1 MNFDE
6 ILNLSKDNPNEFI
19 KNFGYY
25 LMTVSRK
32 DLPKL
37 IEISMNI
44 NDPIINKK
52 IFNEI
57 PFLLNKVKIGELG
70 NLLSVLFYN
79 PMYYEKV
86 VSMFDYLSSFFAPNN
101 IEQVISAF
109 LRVNPNSKIIA
120 NNYETFLENAKT
132 KVQAMQIIQNTSHI
146 SKCKDIIDT
155 YNSTILDL
163 KDYPF
168 LADLNIGTML
178 KIINYGCLD
187 EIKSIFNEYSD
198 GNLKDIK
205 FLSNGFT
212 STVFIA
218 GDKVIKIGKKRV
230 KFDSFFSKYLLQPY
244 YRKEIKDF
252 NDNVIATIEVQDVCL
267 NLGLDTEKVA
277 NFMDKI
283 NSEEDFVWA
292 DCNPSN
298 VFLLLKDNN
307 RKIPPTEDG
316 FSYSGVEST
325 VPVGKKG
332 DLVIGDTDFIFS
344 KNDFTEREI
353 SYSTPPHN
361 TTFSFI
367 LPTYNMEKY
376 LSNCLNSILNQTCDD
391 FEVLIIN
398 DGSTDSSKEI
408 AEQYSK
414 FDKRIKVLSFENG
427 GLSTARN
434 RGIKAAS
441 GEYILLV
448 DPDDTIEPELLEK
461 LLPYVKNGVETIRF
475 GALVQDD
482 SPQKDKYR
490 FNRPYYPEIT
500 SGVEALEK
508 WDSDKRYA
516 TAWLYCINKNVYKR
530 SNFEFPKVRIYEDV
544 ASIPKLIASS
554 NTVALLDYIGYN
566 YIQHDDTI
574 TNGKTPTKQL
584 SNLSGFINAY
594 DVIIN
599 TMNNYFEEKGIL
611 DSSKDSILNG
621 FFNRLEDKFQHTNL
635 IEKDTFANQLL
646 DRHKRFKINYNN
658 EYFYYNF
665 AQNSHN
671 QIAKF
676 HPSKDKR
683 RLKYKNTTIMQ
694 LGSYDYCIDDH
705 HNSISLYK
713 VEKEGQFNY
722 TDSFLS
728 LSNIDFDKLK
738 SNTAYRKIVFEYLL
752 SYTNLL
758 LAESL
763 NGSYIGDI
771 FENPNTGYI
780 GIEFVPYNTI
790 FARNSRAITPKLP
803 EKSEADNYK

>member
-6 ILNLSKDNPNEFI
+6 ILNLSKDNPSKFV

-25 LMTVSRK
+25 LMIVSRK
-32 DLPKL
+32 DLPRL
-37 IEISMNI
+37 IEIAMSI
-44 NDPIINKK
+44 NNPIINKK

-79 PMYYEKV
+79 PMYYEKI
-86 VSMFDYLSSFFAPNN
+86 VSMFDYLSTFFAPNN

-132 KVQAMQIIQNTSHI
+132 KPQAMQIIQSTSHI
-146 SKCKDIIDT
+146 SKCKNIIDT
-155 YNSTILDL
+155 YNSTILEL
-163 KDYPF
+163 NDYPF

-178 KIINYGCLD
+178 KLINYGCLD
-187 EIKSIFNEYSD
+187 EIKNIFNSYSN
-198 GNLKDIK
+198 GNLKNVK

-244 YRKEIKDF
+244 YRKELKDF
-252 NDNVIATIEVQDVCL
+252 NDNVIATIEIQDVCL
-267 NLGLDTEKVA
+267 NIGLDPKKVTD
-277 NFMDKI
+277 FMDEV

-307 RKIPPTEDG
+307 RKIAPNEDG
-316 FSYSGVEST
+316 FSYSGVKST
-325 VPVGKKG
+325 VPTGKKG

-344 KNDFTEREI
+344 KNDFIEREN
-353 SYSTPPHN
+353 SYYTPPHN

-391 FEVLIIN
+391 FEVLIID
-398 DGSTDSSKEI
+398 DGSTDASKEI
-408 AEQYSK
+408 ATRYAK
-414 FDKRIKVLSFENG
+414 IDKRIKVLSFENG
-427 GLSTARN
+427 GLSVARN

-441 GEYILLV
+441 GDYILLV

-490 FNRPYYPEIT
+490 FNRPYYPDVT
-500 SGVEALEK
+500 SGIEALKK
-508 WDSDKRYA
+508 WDADKRYA
-516 TAWLYCINKNVYKR
+516 TAWLYCINRNVYER
-530 SNFEFPKVRIYEDV
+530 SNFEFPKVKIYEDV

-574 TNGKTPTKQL
+574 TNGKTPEKQL

-594 DVIIN
+594 DVIMN
-599 TMNNYFEEKGIL
+599 TMNNFFKGKAHL
-611 DSSKDSILNG
+611 ESSRASILNG

-635 IEKDTFANQLL
+635 IEKDTFAHQLL
-646 DRHKRFKINYNN
+646 DRHKRFKINYND

-665 AQNSHN
+665 AKNAHN
-671 QIAKF
+671 QITKF
-676 HPSKDKR
+676 YPSRDKR

-694 LGSYDYCIDDH
+694 LGSYDYCIDDQ
-705 HNSISLYK
+705 HNSISLYRI
-713 VEKEGQFNY
+713 EKEGQFNY

-728 LSNIDFDKLK
+728 FSNIDFDKLK
-738 SNTAYRKIVFEYLL
+738 SSESYREVVFEKLL

-758 LAESL
+758 LAEAI
-763 NGSYIGDI
+763 NGSYIGDVR
-771 FENPNTGYI
+771 ENSNTNSMD
-780 GIEFVPYNTI
+780 IEFDPYNTI
-790 FARNSRAITPKLP
+790 FARNTRAVTPRLP
-803 EKSEADNYK
+803 EKTEAKEL

>member
-6 ILNLSKDNPNEFI
+6 ILNLSKDNPSKFV

-25 LMTVSRK
+25 LMIVSRR
-32 DLPKL
+32 DLPRL
-37 IEISMNI
+37 IEIAMSI
-44 NDPIINKK
+44 NNPIINKK
-52 IFNEI
+52 ILNEI

-79 PMYYEKV
+79 PMYYEKI
-86 VSMFDYLSSFFAPNN
+86 VSMFDYLSTFFAPNN

-132 KVQAMQIIQNTSHI
+132 KLQAMQIIQSTSHI
-146 SKCKDIIDT
+146 SKCKNIIDT
-155 YNSTILDL
+155 YNSTILEL
-163 KDYPF
+163 NDYPF

-178 KIINYGCLD
+178 KLINYGCLD
-187 EIKSIFNEYSD
+187 EIKNIFNSYSN
-198 GNLKDIK
+198 GNLKNVK

-230 KFDSFFSKYLLQPY
+230 KFDSFFSEYLLQPY
-244 YRKEIKDF
+244 YRKELKDF
-252 NDNVIATIEVQDVCL
+252 NDNVIATIEIQDVCL
-267 NLGLDTEKVA
+267 NIGLDPKKVTD
-277 NFMDKI
+277 FMDKV

-307 RKIPPTEDG
+307 RKIAPNEDG
-316 FSYSGVEST
+316 FSYSGVKST
-325 VPVGKKG
+325 VPTGKKG

-344 KNDFTEREI
+344 KNDFIEREN
-353 SYSTPPHN
+353 SYYTPPHN

-391 FEVLIIN
+391 FEVLIID
-398 DGSTDSSKEI
+398 DGSTDASKEI
-408 AEQYSK
+408 ATRYAK
-414 FDKRIKVLSFENG
+414 IDKRIKVLSFENG
-427 GLSTARN
+427 GLSVARN

-441 GEYILLV
+441 GDYILLV

-490 FNRPYYPEIT
+490 FNRPYYPEVT
-500 SGVEALEK
+500 SGIEALKK
-508 WDSDKRYA
+508 WDADKRYA
-516 TAWLYCINKNVYKR
+516 TAWLYCINRNVYER
-530 SNFEFPKVRIYEDV
+530 SNFEFPKVKIYEDV

-574 TNGKTPTKQL
+574 TNGKTPEKQL

-594 DVIIN
+594 DVIMN
-599 TMNNYFEEKGIL
+599 TMNNFFKGKAHL
-611 DSSKDSILNG
+611 ESSRASILNG

-635 IEKDTFANQLL
+635 IEKDTFALQLL
-646 DRHKRFKINYNN
+646 DRHKRFKINYND

-665 AQNSHN
+665 AKNAHN
-671 QIAKF
+671 QITKF
-676 HPSKDKR
+676 YPSRDKR

-694 LGSYDYCIDDH
+694 LGSYDYCIDDQ
-705 HNSISLYK
+705 HNSISLYRI
-713 VEKEGQFNY
+713 EKEGQFNY

-728 LSNIDFDKLK
+728 FSNIDFDKLK
-738 SNTAYRKIVFEYLL
+738 SSESYREVVFEKLL

-758 LAESL
+758 LAEAI
-763 NGSYIGDI
+763 NGSYIGDVR
-771 FENPNTGYI
+771 ENSNTNSMD
-780 GIEFVPYNTI
+780 IEFDPYNTI
-790 FARNSRAITPKLP
+790 FARNTRAVTPRLP
-803 EKSEADNYK
+803 EKTEAKEL